1 MAYSQLIQIH
11 SNKPL
16 PAPTGTRKN
25 SALLRQYANW
35 LVSALAGTAKVQGF
49 EAMQNTAAAKR
60 AAALL
65 VYSSGSGTVG
75 ITLNGVGVTVTW
87 GTSDIASMTATVAA
101 VNASSN
107 ALVQYLVEASN
118 TRGTIT
124 LASVAAGTK
133 LQLGQ
138 WEFVAISGTPTDYG
152 QFDISGSNAAD
163 AASLVSAINQHPA
176 ANRYFHA
183 FAASGSATVQV
194 FRFATPP
201 NGTRFSA
208 TATTMTIVQSV
219 AAATGCVRS
228 INRNTYGNCITVA
241 ASGTGASI
249 TDSQARLI
257 GGTGNSVALQQGLP

>member
-65 VYSSGSGTVG
+65 VYSGASGTVG
-75 ITLNGVGVTVTW
+75 ITINGVNVTVAT
-87 GTSDIASMTATVAA
+87 GASDTATMTSTVAA

-118 TRGTIT
+118 TRGTVA
-124 LASVAAGTK
+124 LASVVAGTK

-138 WEFVAISGTPTDYG
+138 YEFVAVSGTPTNYG

-176 ANRYFHA
+176 AGRYYHA

-257 GGTGNSVALQQGLP
+257 GGTGDSVALQQGLP

>member
-60 AAALL
+60 AGALL

-75 ITLNGVGVTVTW
+75 ITINGVGVTVTA
-87 GTSDIASMTATVAA
+87 TSDTASMTATVAA

-118 TRGTIT
+118 TRGTVA
-124 LASVAAGTK
+124 LASVVAGTK

-138 WEFVAISGTPTDYG
+138 YEFVAVSGTPTNYG

-176 ANRYFHA
+176 AGRYYHA
-183 FAASGSATVQV
+183 FAASGLATVQV

-201 NGTRFSA
+201 NGTRWSA
-208 TATTMTIVQSV
+208 TASTLTIVQPV

-257 GGTGNSVALQQGLP
+257 GGAGNSVALQQGLV